1 MALKKSKR
9 DIDKERMF
17 TKIMPSLNEENE
29 AEVDS
34 PEDENTEKSAAEQT
48 KENKVS
54 ETKNT
59 KEEKSEPKSEAKPL
73 NTPETVSVGDKK
85 AEEVKNEE
93 ALKSESNDKPQQE
106 KKEKGEAK
114 KTEKSAQKKESN
126 SKQIEVYNI
135 TEEMINGEIDAI
147 FHKFNCCH
155 CDICKCTIIAD
166 VLNNLPTKYV
176 AAKPSELKKILNKE
190 NNGNIKSA
198 IIQSVFKVIA
208 NPPHKPV

>member
-29 AEVDS
+29 AEANS
-34 PEDENTEKSAAEQT
+34 LENENTEKSAAEQT

-54 ETKNT
+54 ETKNI
-59 KEEKSEPKSEAKPL
+59 KEEKSETKSETKPL
-73 NTPETVSVGDKK
+73 NTPETVAVDDKK
-85 AEEVKNEE
+85 SEEV
-93 ALKSESNDKPQQE
+93 LKTESNKKPQQE
-106 KKEKGEAK
+106 KKDKNDSKKNEKTSAK
-114 KTEKSAQKKESN
+114 KENS
-126 SKQIEVYNI
+126 SKQFKVYNI
-135 TEEMINGEIDAI
+135 TEEMINSEIDTI
-147 FHKFNCCH
+147 FNKFNCCH

-166 VLNNLPTKYV
+166 VLNNLPPKYI
-176 AAKPSELKKILNKE
+176 AAKPSELKKFLNKE